1 MRVNAAR
8 NAHRDERHIRR
19 QLQGHGRRER
29 RRLGEE
35 VQVAVGVCP
44 FQLARTSRATAAA
57 LEARRIRTSGWRL
70 LESAYRRAK
79 VSVTGSSMVIVTA
92 SSSCTTRA
100 YSVVAVYGA
109 ELHSE
114 RYRGKGSRPCLQR
127 PMAAQ

>member
-1 MRVNAAR
+1 MRLNAAR
-8 NAHRDERHIRR
+8 NAHRDQRHIRR
-19 QLQGHGRRER
+19 QLQGHGRREW

-35 VQVAVGVCP
+35 VQVAVGSVRISACTHKW
-44 FQLARTSRATAAA
+44 RHSRRSRDTADPD
-57 LEARRIRTSGWRL
+57 ERL

-79 VSVTGSSMVIVTA
+79 VSVTGSSIVIVTA
-92 SSSCTTRA
+92 SSSCTARA